1 MSSPYINQ
9 LLNGVCSAVYE
20 DIELMLS
27 VISDKY
33 DIPID
38 DLRQLAYAASDE
50 QKYKSVKPQ
59 KRQPKRAGLTKKPRK
74 PSGYV
79 EFSYQKRPEAKKLLA
94 SGEPSELTFKN
105 KSGEPMTIDLGG
117 KSPTFIHI
125 TQKIGSMWALL
136 STEEKQ
142 EYEEAAKIAPV
153 RTKVQPKSKKGGKG
167 TASATSDS
175 SSASSASDN
184 TSSATVDDAD
194 TADTEEQA
202 TPVKKGK
209 ETKPLPAKKAAAP
222 AKPQAPAKKAAAPA
236 KPQAPAKKGGKK

>member
-136 STEEKQ
+136 STAEKQ

-153 RTKVQPKSKKGGKG
+153 RTKVQPKSKKGKG
-167 TASATSDS
+167 SVSATSES
-175 SSASSASDN
+175 SASSASSASDN
-184 TSSATVDDAD
+184 SSATTEDAD
-194 TADTEEQA
+194 TANTEEQI
-202 TPVKKGK
+202 TPVKKG
-209 ETKPLPAKKAAAP
+209 TKPLPAAKKGAKVQDTVKEAA
-222 AKPQAPAKKAAAPA
+222 KTVAKKAES
-236 KPQAPAKKGGKK
+236 KAPAKKGGKK